1 MVSKNNVKERQR
13 KNSDQKPRYAI
24 KKLTIG
30 VVSVLVGTTFAAYN
44 GQVSA
49 DTIDSAVSTTAQTN
63 DATPTDK
70 PAEPA
75 VASDNSTTTTVDVG
89 SQSST
94 PTSQTTSSATPV
106 SASSTSSA
114 TPISANSTGSTTP
127 VSTVPTADS
136 AAANTT
142 TESAVSRQLTIS
154 VSYEGAANN
163 PLQETRQLTFNG
175 IQHQT
180 TNDGAMTTSYTWQ
193 QNHAS
198 VQTTTPVIDGYVA
211 DASAVDQEISLDEQG
226 NLIVEVNGQ
235 THVLTDLNPI
245 FNTKVTY
252 RKVGE
257 VVPVAEDGTV
267 IQTDVNGGYV
277 EAPSYQNDAADAT
290 KATYTAPRQRLPVT

>member
-49 DTIDSAVSTTAQTN
+49 DTTGRAASTTAQT
-63 DATPTDK
+63 DDTTSTDK
-70 PAEPA
+70 SA
-75 VASDNSTTTTVDVG
+75 VASDNSTTTADD
-89 SQSST
+89 SQSAADSQFST
-94 PTSQTTSSATPV
+94 PTSQTTISATP
-106 SASSTSSA
+106 ASTASTSSK
-114 TPISANSTGSTTP
+114 TP
-127 VSTVPTADS
+127 VSDISTAASD
-136 AAANTT
+136 ADTT

-175 IQHQT
+175 IQYQT
-180 TNDGAMTTSYTWQ
+180 TNDGATTTSYTWQ

-198 VQTTTPVIDGYVA
+198 IQTTTPVIDGYVA
-211 DASAVDQEISLDEQG
+211 DASAVDQEVSLDEQG

-252 RKVGE
+252 RKVGK

-277 EAPSYQNDAADAT
+277 DAPSYQNDAADAT
-290 KATYTAPRQRLPVT
+290 NATYTAPTIAGYI